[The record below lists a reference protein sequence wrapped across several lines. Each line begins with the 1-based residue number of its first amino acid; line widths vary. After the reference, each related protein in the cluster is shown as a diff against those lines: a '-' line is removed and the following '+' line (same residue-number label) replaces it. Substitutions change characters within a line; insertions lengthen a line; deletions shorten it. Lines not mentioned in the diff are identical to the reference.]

1 MQEDD
6 RTLEMYVPAAAE
18 PPTLEAPN
26 GASVHGSA
34 TATVQPPVAVGPPSA
49 AGAPPT
55 APPAHPAARTGAKAY
70 GGAST
75 PGGSGNA
82 PSGAP
87 TAPGSAIPDSIG
99 RQRPSP
105 VLDPLSRMRTSRLAK
120 WGLLGAILLF
130 FAWLPFAPSRP
141 SPAFDLALVTSATVF
156 AAILATGLP
165 RLVLPGMF
173 GRWHEPVEAVRDW
186 LLVGVATGFLYF
198 GFIRVAFVTGI
209 GPSSVTSTEEWLK
222 WRLPLL
228 LFASVLAVFAARI
241 LAIRRE
247 SLVSSGTGAAVA
259 QVAVQAL
266 LISVLERPLERG
278 LRTLVTSGNSS
289 LAMILGLAALIL
301 FIGSV
306 MIIFWA
312 ATADENLSNLKK
324 RRTSGVVDGTNP
336 VELTLTVVGGRESGK
351 TVLLAGAFYEWS
363 TQNLGN
369 LRITPTPGGAVD
381 PIGAMGTGGGSPAVS
396 LEDVARELY
405 INYQFPVG
413 TVSSQNLPFDLS
425 LGQDKVARFSFLDYP
440 GGAIAGRVAD
450 SRVVNEFWERVD
462 DTDGLILIADMSYVR
477 RNRKDSDWLEVRNA
491 YRTVMQRLVDRNGKR
506 RVVPVAMVLTKC
518 DEFVDPNTG
527 LIDMA
532 QLEAGLKEFQYDE
545 LETEWRKMNAE
556 RGPGFAEFTTW
567 ITSAITYSQPQ
578 KGPDGRPDPKRPFAL
593 GTPPPTITPTGCAS
607 PLLWMT
613 SKVMRWNVTLF
624 ADLGTFLFGSSP
636 EVRRRI
642 EAVLETERIAEERAA
657 KA

>member
-6 RTLEMYVPAAAE
+6 RTLEMRVPAAEAPLPE
-18 PPTLEAPN
+18 PEAPN
-26 GASVHGSA
+26 GTPINGSA
-34 TATVQPPVAVGPPSA
+34 TAGTPVMITTEAPVSRQEGPA
-49 AGAPPT
+49 NT
-55 APPAHPAARTGAKAY
+55 ATSPRANTPFRSTSTGTGAN
-70 GGAST
+70 GT
-75 PGGSGNA
+75 PTG
-82 PSGAP
+82 PV
-87 TAPGSAIPDSIG
+87 IPEGIG

-105 VLDPLSRMRTSRLAK
+105 VLDPLNRMRTSRLAK
-120 WGLLGAILLF
+120 WGLIGAILFF
-130 FAWLPFAPSRP
+130 FAWLPFAPTKGST
-141 SPAFDLALVTSATVF
+141 AYYLALVTSATVF
-156 AAILATGLP
+156 ASIIATGLP
-165 RLVLPGMF
+165 RLVAPRFF
-173 GRWHEPVEAVRDW
+173 GRWHEPVEALRDW

-198 GFIRVAFVTGI
+198 GFIRVAYVSHL
-209 GPSSVTSTEEWLK
+209 GPSSAETTQEWLQ
-222 WRLPLL
+222 WRLPLR
-228 LFASVLAVFAARI
+228 LFASVLAIFAVRS

-247 SLVSSGTGAAVA
+247 SLVSSGAG
-259 QVAVQAL
+259 VAVLQILVQAG
-266 LISVLERPLERG
+266 LIALLERPLEQG
-278 LRTLVTSGNSS
+278 LGELTRSYPILALVFGL
-289 LAMILGLAALIL
+289 LALLFCLGSA
-301 FIGSV
+301 G
-306 MIIFWA
+306 IIFWA
-312 ATADENLSNLKK
+312 ATADENISSVKK
-324 RRTSGVVDGTNP
+324 RRATGIVDGTRP

-369 LRITPTPGGAVD
+369 LRITPAAAGAIDPLGAV
-381 PIGAMGTGGGSPAVS
+381 GGGGNPVVS
-396 LEDVARELY
+396 LDDVARELY

-413 TVSSQNLPFDLS
+413 TVSSQSLPFDLS

-518 DEFVDPNTG
+518 DEFVDPSTG

-545 LETEWRKMNAE
+545 LETEWHALNAQH
-556 RGPGFAEFTTW
+556 GPGVVEFTTW

-578 KGPDGRPDPKRPFAL
+578 KGPDGRIDPKRPYQLAP
-593 GTPPPTITPTGCAS
+593 PPPTITPTGCAS

-636 EVRRRI
+636 AVRRRI

>member
-1 MQEDD
+1 
-6 RTLEMYVPAAAE
+6 
-18 PPTLEAPN
+18 
-26 GASVHGSA
+26 
-34 TATVQPPVAVGPPSA
+34 
-49 AGAPPT
+49 
-55 APPAHPAARTGAKAY
+55 
-70 GGAST
+70 
-75 PGGSGNA
+75 
-82 PSGAP
+82 
-87 TAPGSAIPDSIG
+87 
-99 RQRPSP
+99 
-105 VLDPLSRMRTSRLAK
+105 MRTSRLAK

-130 FAWLPFAPSRP
+130 FAWLPFVPTKGT
-141 SPAFDLALVTSATVF
+141 PASFLALVTSATVF
-156 AAILATGLP
+156 ASIIATGLP
-165 RLVLPGMF
+165 RLLAPGLF
-173 GRWHEPVEAVRDW
+173 GKWHEPVEALRDW

-198 GFIRVAFVTGI
+198 GFIRVAVVSGF
-209 GPSSVTSTEEWLK
+209 GPSSAATTEEWLR

-228 LFASVLAVFAARI
+228 MFASILAVFAARS

-247 SLVSSGTGAAVA
+247 SIVSSGAGIAAV
-259 QVAVQAL
+259 QIVVQAV
-266 LISVLERPLERG
+266 LIALLERPIEQG
-278 LRTLVTSGNSS
+278 LGTLTRNNPS
-289 LAMILGLAALIL
+289 LSLVFGLLALLLFLGSAA
-301 FIGSV
+301 
-306 MIIFWA
+306 IIFWA
-312 ATADENLSNLKK
+312 ATADENISSLK
-324 RRTSGVVDGTNP
+324 RRRATGVVDGTSP

-369 LRITPTPGGAVD
+369 LRITPAAAGAIDPLGAV
-381 PIGAMGTGGGSPAVS
+381 TGGGNPVVS
-396 LEDVARELY
+396 LDDVARELY

-413 TVSSQNLPFDLS
+413 TVSSQSLPFDLS

-477 RNRKDSDWLEVRNA
+477 RNRKDTDWLEVRNA

-545 LETEWRKMNAE
+545 LETEWRRMNAE
-556 RGPGFAEFTTW
+556 HGPGFAEFTTW
-567 ITSAITYSQPQ
+567 ITSAITYSEPQ
-578 KGPDGRPDPKRPFAL
+578 KGPDGRPDPKRPYKLAP
-593 GTPPPTITPTGCAS
+593 PPPTITPTGCAS

-636 EVRRRI
+636 AVRRRI

>member
-6 RTLEMYVPAAAE
+6 RTLEMRVPAA
-18 PPTLEAPN
+18 EAPLPEPGAAN
-26 GASVHGSA
+26 GFPTNGSGVAETPVTITAEAPIPVPEAFAAVNAAEAPKAA
-34 TATVQPPVAVGPPSA
+34 TPFRS
-49 AGAPPT
+49 
-55 APPAHPAARTGAKAY
+55 
-70 GGAST
+70 AST
-75 PGGSGNA
+75 GSSAGGTPAS
-82 PSGAP
+82 PV
-87 TAPGSAIPDSIG
+87 IPEGIG

-105 VLDPLSRMRTSRLAK
+105 VLDPLNRMRTSRLAK
-120 WGLLGAILLF
+120 WGLIGAILLF
-130 FAWLPFAPSRP
+130 FAWLPFAPTKNSV
-141 SPAFDLALVTSATVF
+141 AYNLALVTSATVF
-156 AAILATGLP
+156 ASIIATGLP
-165 RLVLPGMF
+165 RLIAPKLF
-173 GRWHEPVEAVRDW
+173 GRWHEPVEALRDW

-198 GFIRVAFVTGI
+198 GFIRVAYVSHF
-209 GPSSVTSTEEWLK
+209 GPTSAETTQDWLQ

-228 LFASVLAVFAARI
+228 LFAGVLAIFAVRS

-247 SLVSSGTGAAVA
+247 SLVSSGAG
-259 QVAVQAL
+259 VAVVQIVVQAV
-266 LISVLERPLERG
+266 LIAVLERPLEYM
-278 LRTLVTSGNSS
+278 LRDLTQKSPTLALVFGA
-289 LAMILGLAALIL
+289 LALLFFLGSM
-301 FIGSV
+301 G
-306 MIIFWA
+306 IIFWA
-312 ATADENLSNLKK
+312 ATADENISSVKK
-324 RRTSGVVDGTNP
+324 RRGTGVVDGTSP

-369 LRITPTPGGAVD
+369 LRITPAAAGAIDPLGAV
-381 PIGAMGTGGGSPAVS
+381 GNGGNPVVS
-396 LEDVARELY
+396 LDEVARELY

-413 TVSSQNLPFDLS
+413 TVSSQSLPFDLS

-545 LETEWRKMNAE
+545 LETEWHKLNAQN
-556 RGPGFAEFTTW
+556 GPGVVEFTTW

-578 KGPDGRPDPKRPFAL
+578 KGPDGRIDPKRPYQLA
-593 GTPPPTITPTGCAS
+593 PAPPTITPTGCAS

-636 EVRRRI
+636 AVRRRI

>member
-6 RTLEMYVPAAAE
+6 RTLEMHVPATEAPASVTPNGTQTAGQAAAE
-18 PPTLEAPN
+18 TPVTTAT
-26 GASVHGSA
+26 SA
-34 TATVQPPVAVGPPSA
+34 TTATAATYTTPSPEAA
-49 AGAPPT
+49 AGNAAAAKPATPFRSSST
-55 APPAHPAARTGAKAY
+55 A
-70 GGAST
+70 ASNGT
-75 PGGSGNA
+75 STSPV
-82 PSGAP
+82 
-87 TAPGSAIPDSIG
+87 IPESIG

-105 VLDPLSRMRTSRLAK
+105 VLDPLNRMRTSRLAK
-120 WGLLGAILLF
+120 WGLLGSILLF
-130 FAWLPFAPSRP
+130 FAWLPFVPTKGT
-141 SPAFDLALVTSATVF
+141 PASFLALVTSATVF
-156 AAILATGLP
+156 ASIIATGLP
-165 RLVLPGMF
+165 RLLAPRLF
-173 GRWHEPVEAVRDW
+173 GKWHEPVEALRDW

-198 GFIRVAFVTGI
+198 GFIRVAVVSGF
-209 GPSSVTSTEEWLK
+209 GPSSAATTEEWLK

-228 LFASVLAVFAARI
+228 MFASILAVFAARS

-247 SLVSSGTGAAVA
+247 SIVSSGAGVAALQIV
-259 QVAVQAL
+259 VQAV
-266 LISVLERPLERG
+266 LIALLERPLEQ
-278 LRTLVTSGNSS
+278 
-289 LAMILGLAALIL
+289 GLAALTRSNPSLSMIFGLLALVL
-301 FIGSV
+301 FLGSV
-306 MIIFWA
+306 GIIFWA
-312 ATADENLSNLKK
+312 ATADENISNLK
-324 RRTSGVVDGTNP
+324 RRRATGVVDGTSP

-369 LRITPTPGGAVD
+369 LRITPAAAGAIDPLGAVS
-381 PIGAMGTGGGSPAVS
+381 GGGNPVVS
-396 LEDVARELY
+396 LDDVARELY

-413 TVSSQNLPFDLS
+413 TVSSQSLPFDLS

-477 RNRKDSDWLEVRNA
+477 RNRKDTDWLEVRNA

-545 LETEWRKMNAE
+545 LETEWRRMNAE
-556 RGPGFAEFTTW
+556 HGPGFAEFTTW
-567 ITSAITYSQPQ
+567 ITSAITYSEPQ
-578 KGPDGRPDPKRPFAL
+578 KGPDGRPDPKRPYKLAP
-593 GTPPPTITPTGCAS
+593 PPPTITPTGCAS

-636 EVRRRI
+636 AVRRRI

>member
-6 RTLEMYVPAAAE
+6 RTLEMYVPAA
-18 PPTLEAPN
+18 EAPASGTPNAAQTTGSAKADIPITPTSPSPESTATESSKAATPFRASSTGN
-26 GASVHGSA
+26 GAN
-34 TATVQPPVAVGPPSA
+34 
-49 AGAPPT
+49 GAPAA
-55 APPAHPAARTGAKAY
+55 AP
-70 GGAST
+70 
-75 PGGSGNA
+75 
-82 PSGAP
+82 
-87 TAPGSAIPDSIG
+87 IPESIG

-105 VLDPLSRMRTSRLAK
+105 VLDPLNRMRTSRLAK
-120 WGLLGAILLF
+120 WGLLGSILLF
-130 FAWLPFAPSRP
+130 FIWLPFAPSQV
-141 SPAFDLALVTSATVF
+141 SPAHAYNLALVTSATVF
-156 AAILATGLP
+156 AAIIATGLP
-165 RLVLPGMF
+165 RLLAPGLF
-173 GRWHEPVEAVRDW
+173 GKWHEPVEALRDW

-198 GFIRVAFVTGI
+198 GFIRVAAVSSI
-209 GPSSVTSTEEWLK
+209 GPPQAGTMEDWLR

-228 LFASVLAVFAARI
+228 LFASILAVFAARS

-247 SLVSSGTGAAVA
+247 SLVSTGAGKATA
-259 QVAVQAL
+259 QIIVQAL
-266 LISVLERPLERG
+266 LIALLERPLETM
-278 LRTLVTSGNSS
+278 LRSLTKSPG
-289 LAMILGLAALIL
+289 LAMIFGSLALIL
-301 FIGSV
+301 FLGSAA
-306 MIIFWA
+306 IIFWA
-312 ATADENLSNLKK
+312 ATADENLTSLKK
-324 RRTSGVVDGTNP
+324 RRGTGVVDGTSP

-369 LRITPTPGGAVD
+369 LRITPAAAGAIDPLGAV
-381 PIGAMGTGGGSPAVS
+381 TGGGNPVVS
-396 LEDVARELY
+396 LDDVARELY

-413 TVSSQNLPFDLS
+413 TVSSQSLPFDLS

-545 LETEWRKMNAE
+545 LETEWRRMNAE

-567 ITSAITYSQPQ
+567 ITSAITYSEPQ
-578 KGPDGRPDPKRPFAL
+578 KGPDGRPDPKRPYKLAP
-593 GTPPPTITPTGCAS
+593 PPPTITPTGCAS

-636 EVRRRI
+636 AVRRRI

>member
-6 RTLEMYVPAAAE
+6 RTLEMYVPAAEVPTSGTPNGSQTTGAE
-18 PPTLEAPN
+18 TTLTPETPGVPVLPVTPVSPTLEAATVAATAN
-26 GASVHGSA
+26 AA
-34 TATVQPPVAVGPPSA
+34 TATKPVTPFR
-49 AGAPPT
+49 AGGNANGTST
-55 APPAHPAARTGAKAY
+55 AP
-70 GGAST
+70 
-75 PGGSGNA
+75 
-82 PSGAP
+82 
-87 TAPGSAIPDSIG
+87 AIPDSIG

-105 VLDPLSRMRTSRLAK
+105 VLDPLRRMRTSRLAK

-130 FAWLPFAPSRP
+130 FVWLPFAPSQV
-141 SPAFDLALVTSATVF
+141 SPAYGYNLALVTSATVF
-156 AAILATGLP
+156 AAIIATGLP
-165 RLVLPGMF
+165 RLLGPGFF
-173 GRWHEPVEAVRDW
+173 GRWHEPVEALRDW

-198 GFIRVAFVTGI
+198 GFIRVAVVSSF
-209 GPSSVTSTEEWLK
+209 GPSSAATTEEWLK

-228 LFASVLAVFAARI
+228 LFASVLAVFAARSM
-241 LAIRRE
+241 AIRRE
-247 SLVSSGTGAAVA
+247 SLVSSGVGAAVA
-259 QVAVQAL
+259 QVIVQSL
-266 LISVLERPLERG
+266 LIALLERPIEQGFRELTQGQKSPTLALVFG
-278 LRTLVTSGNSS
+278 LLSLV
-289 LAMILGLAALIL
+289 LFLGSAA
-301 FIGSV
+301 
-306 MIIFWA
+306 IIFWA
-312 ATADENLSNLKK
+312 ATADENISNLK
-324 RRTSGVVDGTNP
+324 RRRATGIVDGTNP

-369 LRITPTPGGAVD
+369 LRITPAAAGSIDPLGAVSGGANPV
-381 PIGAMGTGGGSPAVS
+381 VS
-396 LEDVARELY
+396 LDDVARELY

-413 TVSSQNLPFDLS
+413 TVSSQSLPFDLS

-545 LETEWRKMNAE
+545 LETEWRKMNADH
-556 RGPGFAEFTTW
+556 GPGFAEFTTW

-578 KGPDGRPDPKRPFAL
+578 KGPDGRPDPKRPYQLAP
-593 GTPPPTITPTGCAS
+593 PPPTITPTGCAS

-636 EVRRRI
+636 AVRRRI